1 MLSANSITIR
11 FGERTLFE
19 DVSFTVSPHDR
30 IGLVGSN
37 GSGKTTLL
45 KAIAGR
51 QLVDGGS
58 MQKANFVTVGYLPQD
73 GVTAAGRTLTA
84 EAHTAFEDAMS
95 AERSL
100 AEAHGSLARLA
111 PEAPEAAELLE
122 VIGELQ
128 HRLEDLDVYRL
139 ESKVERVLM
148 GLGFSV
154 SDFGRKTEEFS
165 GGWQMRIELTKL
177 LLREPSVLLLD
188 EPTNHLDIDS
198 QIWLEEYL
206 RSYDGAVI
214 LVSHD
219 RAFLD
224 TITRTTLALHAA
236 KAEQYSGNYTFYVR
250 ESQARRVLLE
260 QAFKNQQKEIQKTQ
274 EFIDRFRYKNTKAR
288 QVQSRIKRLEKL
300 ERIEVETEE
309 SGITFKF
316 PQAPASGRKVIEL
329 RDVTKRYGPLTVF
342 SGLDCLI
349 ERGDRIAVVGV
360 NGAGKSTFARI
371 LAGIEAFDTGE
382 RALGHKVSVSYFA
395 QHQAEELDPEKDAL
409 STLDEIAAGDIRRLL
424 RTILGSFLF
433 HGDDVFKK
441 VSVLSG
447 GEKSRLALAKMLL
460 VPSNLLILDE
470 PTNHLDMRS
479 KGVLQDALDAYEGT
493 LVIVSHDRAFLD
505 PLVTK
510 VLEFSPAGMK
520 VYLGTVSEYLQRKSE
535 ERLAIRTGA
544 SDRQKADEK
553 TTARDRRRREAEER
567 QQRSKRLKPIKDR
580 IARLEKSIA
589 ELESRK
595 RDLERLMADPSFFAQ
610 GEEAKRAPADYK
622 RIESD
627 LAYAYRE
634 WEELAGQLA
643 HEEQ

>member
-11 FGERTLFE
+11 FGERSLFE

-51 QLVDGGS
+51 QLLDGGS
-58 MQKANFVTVGYLPQD
+58 IQKASFVTVGYLPQD

-95 AERSL
+95 TEQSL
-100 AEAHGSLARLA
+100 AEAHESLAGLT
-111 PEAPEAAELLE
+111 PEAPESAELLE

-165 GGWQMRIELTKL
+165 GGWQMRIELAKL

-224 TITRTTLALHAA
+224 TITSATLALNAG

-250 ESQARRVLLE
+250 ESQARRILLE
-260 QAFKNQQKEIQKTQ
+260 QAFKNQQKAIQKTQ
-274 EFIDRFRYKNTKAR
+274 EFIDRFRYKSSKAR
-288 QVQSRIKRLEKL
+288 QVQSRIKHLEKL

-329 RDVTKRYGPLTVF
+329 QDVTKRYGPLTVF
-342 SGLDCLI
+342 SGLNCLI
-349 ERGDRIAVVGV
+349 ERADRIAVVGV

-371 LAGIEAFDTGE
+371 VAGIEAFDAGE
-382 RALGHKVSVSYFA
+382 RTVGHNVSVSYFA
-395 QHQAEELDPEKDAL
+395 QHQAEELDPELDAL
-409 STLDEIAAGDIRRLL
+409 STLDEIAVGDIRRLL

-460 VPSNLLILDE
+460 VPSNLLVLDE

-479 KGVLQDALDAYEGT
+479 KGVLQEALDAYEGT

-520 VYLGTVSEYLQRKSE
+520 VYLGTVSEYLVRKSE
-535 ERLAIRTGA
+535 ERLAMRPGA
-544 SDRQKADEK
+544 SDRQTGDEK
-553 TTARDRRRREAEER
+553 TSSRDRRRREAEER

-580 IARLEKSIA
+580 IARIEKSIA
-589 ELESRK
+589 ELENRK
-595 RDLERLMADPSFFAQ
+595 RDLERLMADPAFFSQ
-610 GEEAKRAPADYK
+610 GEEAKRAPADYR

-634 WEELAGQLA
+634 WEELAQQLA
-643 HEEQ
+643 REEQ

>member
-45 KAIAGR
+45 KAIAGH
-51 QLVDGGS
+51 QTLDGGS
-58 MQKANFVTVGYLPQD
+58 IQKANFVTVGYLPQD
-73 GVTAAGRTLTA
+73 GVTAAGRTLTE
-84 EAHTAFEDAMS
+84 EAHTAFEDAMH

-100 AEAHGSLARLA
+100 AQAHDSLARLA
-111 PEAPEAAELLE
+111 PDAPESAELLE

-139 ESKVERVLM
+139 ESKVESVLM

-165 GGWQMRIELTKL
+165 GGWQMRIELAKL

-198 QIWLEEYL
+198 QLWLEDYL

-224 TITRTTLALHAA
+224 TITRTTLALHAT

-250 ESQARRVLLE
+250 ESQARRLLVE

-300 ERIEVETEE
+300 ERIEVESDE
-309 SGITFKF
+309 SGIAFTF
-316 PQAPASGRKVIEL
+316 PQAPPSGRKVIEL

-342 SGLDCLI
+342 TALNCLI

-371 LAGIEAFDTGE
+371 LAGIEAFDAGE
-382 RALGHKVSVSYFA
+382 RVVGHNAIVSYFA

-409 STLDEIAAGDIRRLL
+409 STLDEIAVGEIRRLL

-479 KGVLQDALDAYEGT
+479 KGVLQQALDSYEGT
-493 LVIVSHDRAFLD
+493 LVIVSHDRSFLD

-520 VYLGTVSEYLQRKSE
+520 VFLGTVSEYLERKSE
-535 ERLAIRTGA
+535 ERLARREGA
-544 SDRQKADEK
+544 SDRSKSDEK
-553 TTARDRRRREAEER
+553 AHARDRRRRQAEER
-567 QQRSKRLKPIKDR
+567 QERSKRLKPIKDR
-580 IARLEKSIA
+580 IARIEQSIA
-589 ELESRK
+589 SLENRK
-595 RDLERLMADPSFFAQ
+595 RELERLMANPNFFSQ
-610 GEEAKRAPADYK
+610 GEEAKRAPADYR

-634 WEELAGQLA
+634 WEDLSEQLA
-643 HEEQ
+643 QEEQ

>member
-51 QLVDGGS
+51 QLLDGGS
-58 MQKANFVTVGYLPQD
+58 IQKASFVTVGYLPQD

-95 AERSL
+95 TEQSL
-100 AEAHGSLARLA
+100 AEAHESLAGLT
-111 PEAPEAAELLE
+111 PEAPESAELLE

-165 GGWQMRIELTKL
+165 GGWQMRIELAKL

-224 TITRTTLALHAA
+224 TITSATLALNAG

-250 ESQARRVLLE
+250 ESQARRILLE
-260 QAFKNQQKEIQKTQ
+260 QAFKNQQKAIQKTQ
-274 EFIDRFRYKNTKAR
+274 EFIDRFRYKSSKAR
-288 QVQSRIKRLEKL
+288 QVQSRIKHLEKL

-329 RDVTKRYGPLTVF
+329 QDVTKRYGPLTVF
-342 SGLDCLI
+342 SGLNCLI
-349 ERGDRIAVVGV
+349 ERADRIAVVGV

-371 LAGIEAFDTGE
+371 VAGIEAFDAGE
-382 RALGHKVSVSYFA
+382 RTVGHNVSVSYFA
-395 QHQAEELDPEKDAL
+395 QHQAEELDPELDAL
-409 STLDEIAAGDIRRLL
+409 STLDEIAVGDIRRLL

-460 VPSNLLILDE
+460 VPSNLLVLDE

-479 KGVLQDALDAYEGT
+479 KGVLQEALDGYEGT

-520 VYLGTVSEYLQRKSE
+520 VYLGTVSEYLVRKSE
-535 ERLAIRTGA
+535 ERLAMRPGA
-544 SDRQKADEK
+544 SDRQTGDEK
-553 TTARDRRRREAEER
+553 TSSRDRRRREAEER

-580 IARLEKSIA
+580 IARIEKSIA
-589 ELESRK
+589 ELENRK
-595 RDLERLMADPSFFAQ
+595 HDLERLMADPAFFSQ
-610 GEEAKRAPADYK
+610 GEEAKRAPADYR

-634 WEELAGQLA
+634 WEELAQQLA
-643 HEEQ
+643 REEQ